1 MNEKYRGVF
10 LMLLSTASFA
20 IVNTCVKFLDHFPVH
35 ELVFFRSV
43 ISLAISV
50 VVIRNAKLPLFGN
63 NKKWLIIRGVFG
75 VFALTLFFVTLQKLP
90 MASAVT
96 IQYLSPI
103 FTVLIATL
111 FFKERFKKVQL
122 PFFFLSLAGIAVLKG
137 FDTRIDTFYLLLGVL
152 SAFSSGIAYNAI
164 RQCKDT
170 DKPIN
175 VVMYFPLVAFP
186 IMGVWCLFHFVQ
198 PSGWDWLLIA
208 LMGVFTQFAQVTMTK
223 ALQSDQTSIITPLKY
238 LGSIYAIAIGSFVFD
253 EYFTLIN
260 ALGVALIVLG
270 LLGNTLSAKRT

>member
-238 LGSIYAIAIGSFVFD
+238 LGAIYAIAIGSFVFD